1 MYKDQVFAIGII
13 VLLAALC
20 FFIWQENVVYKNF
33 TRVIV
38 DEWVVREQE
47 LVDLCQID
55 YNQALIDKR
64 DKLIEDLNFKINEK
78 FGVGG

>member
-38 DEWVVREQE
+38 DEWVAREQE